1 METKKRNYEPLRFEA
16 LTLACGG
23 SILAASVVP
32 TGSKVDNVGQDVG
45 KMYLFST
52 ENGIDSNTGKTF
64 SHEWETGKDE

>member
-1 METKKRNYEPLRFEA
+1 METKKRNYEPLRVEA
-16 LTLACGG
+16 LALACDR

-32 TGSKVDNVGQDVG
+32 TGSKVDNVGQDIG

-52 ENGIDSNTGKTF
+52 ENGIDENTGKTF